1 MESNKLIRLLV
12 FVGLF
17 ILPVS
22 VFSQTFNADFQ
33 RTIGGN
39 GHFRSIGN
47 TGLINYRNVY
57 TFGVE
62 RYGMAIREI
71 ISRDGY
77 PSVIQGNIW
86 LSRNIINVP
95 DSIMQVMLNTF
106 LSIDS
111 EAGEMHEFIFPY
123 ESDDNI
129 GYLLVLVYG
138 QETWEHLDCVEAW
151 FIIINK

>member
-1 MESNKLIRLLV
+1 MESKKLIRLLI
-12 FVGLF
+12 FLGLF
-17 ILPVS
+17 ILPVT
-22 VFSQTFNADFQ
+22 VFSQTFNANFQ

-47 TGLINYRNVY
+47 VGLINYRNVY
-57 TFGVE
+57 AFGIE
-62 RYGMAIREI
+62 RYSMNIRET
-71 ISRDGY
+71 ISGDGY

-106 LSIDS
+106 RSIDS
-111 EAGEMHEFIFPY
+111 ETGEMHEFIFPY
-123 ESDDNI
+123 ESNGNI

-138 QETWEHLDCVEAW
+138 QETWEHLDCVQAW

>member
-1 MESNKLIRLLV
+1 MKSKKLICLLV
-12 FVGLF
+12 FFGLF

-22 VFSQTFNADFQ
+22 IFSQTYNANFQ
-33 RTIGGN
+33 RTTGGN
-39 GHFRSIGN
+39 GYFRSIGN
-47 TGLINYRNVY
+47 VGLIDYRNVY
-57 TFGVE
+57 AFCVE
-62 RYGMAIREI
+62 RYSMYIREI
-71 ISRDGY
+71 VSRDGY

-106 LSIDS
+106 NSIDS

-123 ESDDNI
+123 ESGGNV

-138 QETWEHLDCVEAW
+138 QETWGHLDCIQAW
-151 FIIINK
+151 FIILNR